1 MRLAGNTIA
10 YKTKFQPT
18 VAGLS
23 TEAEFMAAYDAGK
36 MILFVQSILWDLGI
50 PQEAAILLYEDND
63 ACTAMANAQKPTP
76 QTCHIDIKY
85 FSLCDSVER
94 DLILL
99 ERIDTKI
106 NMSDHFT
113 KNLSKALF
121 HRHVDYILGHIPPPY
136 SPVHL
141 YIVGTYNDHDS
152 AIDTYVPTSFTTPLT
167 AAAARVFAPLPDNY
181 LDNPWTPILWHG
193 FQSSFGIMD
202 CGGVL
207 L

>member
-1 MRLAGNTIA
+1 
-10 YKTKFQPT
+10 
-18 VAGLS
+18 
-23 TEAEFMAAYDAGK
+23 
-36 MILFVQSILWDLGI
+36 
-50 PQEAAILLYEDND
+50 
-63 ACTAMANAQKPTP
+63 MANTQKPTP

-85 FSLCDSVER
+85 FSLCDWVER

-121 HRHVDYILGHIPPPY
+121 HRHVDYILGHIPPLY

-141 YIVGTYNDHDS
+141 HIVGTYNDNDS

-167 AAAARVFAPLPDNY
+167 AAAAQVFAPITEDY
-181 LDNPWTPILWHG
+181 LGNPWTPILWHG
-193 FQSSFGIMD
+193 FQSSIGIMD

-207 L
+207 S